1 MNKQKE
7 IMVESE
13 DKAVVRRC
21 LKGEKKAFEILVRRY
36 EQPMINYFGRMVQ
49 DRELSLDFTQE
60 VFIRAYAALHTYD
73 EKFKFSTWLF
83 RIATNLLI
91 DYWRK
96 KKITLVY
103 IDAPVTDPDQ
113 EPVQIPD
120 YEPSVMEKYEKKKMA
135 ELIEKAIARL
145 PENLRELFV
154 LRHINEFSYEEIAA
168 IKHLPVGTVKNRV
181 FQAKELLRSML
192 EER

>member
-1 MNKQKE
+1 
-7 IMVESE
+7 MVESE
-13 DKAVVRRC
+13 DKAIVRRC
-21 LKGEKKAFEILVRRY
+21 LKGDKKAFEILVRKY

-49 DRELSLDFTQE
+49 DRELSLDLSQE
-60 VFIRAYAALHTYD
+60 VFLRAYGALHTYD
-73 EKFKFSTWLF
+73 EKYQFSTWLF

-96 KKITLVY
+96 KKIPLVY
-103 IDAPVTDPDQ
+103 IETPGPDPDQ

-120 YEPSVMEKYEKKKMA
+120 HEPSAMEKYEKRQMT

-154 LRHINEFSYEEIAA
+154 LRHINDFSYEEIASV
-168 IKHLPVGTVKNRV
+168 KHLPVGTVKNRV

>member
-1 MNKQKE
+1 
-7 IMVESE
+7 MVESE
-13 DKAVVRRC
+13 DKAVVRCC
-21 LKGEKKAFEILVRRY
+21 LKGDKKAFEILVRKY

-49 DRELSLDFTQE
+49 DRELSLDLSQE
-60 VFIRAYAALHTYD
+60 VFLRAYGALHTYD
-73 EKFKFSTWLF
+73 EKYQFSTWLF

-96 KKITLVY
+96 KKIPLVY
-103 IDAPVTDPDQ
+103 IETPGPDPDQ

-120 YEPSVMEKYEKKKMA
+120 HEPSAMEKYEKRQMT
-135 ELIEKAIARL
+135 ELIEKAITRL

-154 LRHINEFSYEEIAA
+154 LRHINDFSYEEIASL
-168 IKHLPVGTVKNRV
+168 KHLPVGTVKNRV